1 MYVPRYWEKE
11 TTTAT
16 TAAGY
21 QVEAGCWGWSEHSPD
36 EARSRALKS
45 AQRLAAYL
53 LGGGDD
59 PGHYGYDER
68 LPREEI
74 VDEFD
79 DDRGQ
84 PQAIVTRNAYGSLIL
99 NTRDLMFID
108 VDFPPKQLNIPLP
121 AFLMK
126 LLGQSP
132 PANPEEL
139 IGEKIRAAARNETG
153 LGFRI
158 YRTRNGFRVMV
169 LNRPIQAESE
179 ESRRLLDAFD
189 ADPLYRRMCKNQACF
204 RARLTPKAWRC
215 QVSPPPTR
223 FPFSDPTQER
233 AYRKWEEAYHNATR
247 GYATCKYIETIGA
260 DVPDPSLLGLIE
272 LHDQLSKATATDPL
286 A

>member
-139 IGEKIRAAARNETG
+139 IGEKIRAAARNAPHP
-153 LGFRI
+153 
-158 YRTRNGFRVMV
+158 VV
-169 LNRPIQAESE
+169 A
-179 ESRRLLDAFD
+179 SRRGEECGRHPVGGVDAVHE
-189 ADPLYRRMCKNQACF
+189 AARCHRRED
-204 RARLTPKAWRC
+204 L
-215 QVSPPPTR
+215 V
-223 FPFSDPTQER
+223 ER
-233 AYRKWEEAYHNATR
+233 R
-247 GYATCKYIETIGA
+247 GYAPGS
-260 DVPDPSLLGLIE
+260 SLRMTPIACVVASMAFTGLVRF
-272 LHDQLSKATATDPL
+272 T
-286 A
+286 